1 MDNQLPKYV
10 KKYLAKFAYTKWNN
24 YLSTN
29 RKYNTII
36 VIPAISE
43 FENIKSLI
51 SSLSNNDVTYFSETL
66 ILFVVNNLKGSSN
79 LIKADNKKTLL
90 YLEELANKQI
100 NGVHPNLNI
109 DFINASTTNL
119 ELDEKDGGVGLAR
132 KIGMDLAITLFDFET
147 NIKKL
152 VICLDG
158 DCTVES
164 NYISTIRNY
173 FNTNSVSAGYV
184 NFNHTTTTDKENE
197 RAIINYEIFLRYY
210 VLGLTYANSPYAYHS
225 IGSTMV
231 CDVESY
237 VKVQGMN
244 KRKAAED
251 FYFMEKLSKITKI
264 EKINGTAVL
273 PSSRGSWRVPFGT
286 GQRVN
291 RFLENTQNEYILY
304 SPKSFEVLKEWVK
317 VFHSE
322 SQLSADDYLKL
333 AKEINTSLF
342 NFLTSNN
349 FQNSWEKIIKNS
361 SSNEQIQKQKLIWFD
376 GFKTLK
382 LIHYLRDVEFPS
394 INMFDALDEL
404 FLKMDI
410 NFGYKNKTDKIP
422 PIEMQREYLK
432 KLREIA

>member
-10 KKYLAKFAYTKWNN
+10 EKYLAKFAYTKWNN

-51 SSLSNNDVTYFSETL
+51 SSLSNNDVTYFNETL
-66 ILFVVNNLKGSSN
+66 ILFVVNNLKSSSN

-109 DFINASTTNL
+109 DFIDASTTNL

-147 NIKKL
+147 NSKNII
-152 VICLDG
+152 ICLDG
-158 DCTVES
+158 DCIVER
-164 NYISTIRNY
+164 NYISTIREY
-173 FNTNSVSAGYV
+173 FNSNSVSAGYV
-184 NFNHTTTTDKENE
+184 NFNHTTTADKENE

-237 VKVQGMN
+237 IKVQGMN

-264 EKINGTAVL
+264 QKISGTAVL

-291 RFLENTQNEYILY
+291 RFLDNSQNEYILY
-304 SPKSFEVLKEWVK
+304 SPKSFEILKDWVNI
-317 VFHSE
+317 FHSDN
-322 SQLSADDYLKL
+322 QLSVDEYLQQ
-333 AKEINTSLF
+333 AKEINISLY
-342 NFLTSNN
+342 NFLIKNN
-349 FQNSWEKIIKNS
+349 FKNSWEKILRNS
-361 SSNEQIQKQKLIWFD
+361 QSNKQIQKQKYIWFD
-376 GFKTLK
+376 GFRTLK
-382 LIHYLRDVEFPS
+382 LIHYLRDTEFPS
-394 INMFDALDEL
+394 INMFDALEEL
-404 FLKMDI
+404 FVKINI
-410 NFGYKNKTDKIP
+410 NFSCKNRIEEIP
-422 PIEMQREYLK
+422 PIEIQRKYLSV
-432 KLREIA
+432 LREIA